1 MKRINNTE
9 YFKILKNQQSNT
21 ILISIGEEH
30 SREKCEADTTYKT
43 YDVNNFIGDVF
54 GFYKQYKNIYKSS
67 YVKYI
72 ENNINTDVCL
82 LLEIQTASPQ
92 SSIPIESYAFEPTR
106 KLGSKLFNTCEKI
119 LKHKKWKWIPIDPR
133 GWSWFSPLMFLYV
146 KIILENSYN
155 YIELVRYNIKML
167 TDNVTEYLNEDT
179 SYFSNEIRSLL
190 IALNTVMSNRPSRA
204 SIENLILKIWINV
217 QDLWCQ
223 NEIQAGK
230 INIIYTG
237 HNHNENMEKFFTDHG
252 FDIEY
257 EGVKLKKNCTLVDTS
272 RINEILKNYY
282 TIKINSIDHIGVDF
296 IKAGPHGVD
305 FIKAGPHG
313 VDFIKAGP
321 HGVDIG
327 STSTLRPFQGHNV
340 QLLQGHPQL
349 PLNPRKINPVKPN
362 KKKEKHSP
370 GSKYCIKF
378 PTRKKC
384 TGVMH

>member
-54 GFYKQYKNIYKSS
+54 GFYKKYKNIYKSS

-133 GWSWFSPLMFLYV
+133 GWGWFSPLMFLYV

-204 SIENLILKIWINV
+204 AIENLILKIWINV

-272 RINEILKNYY
+272 RINEILKNYF
-282 TIKINSIDHIGVDF
+282 TIKINSIDPI
-296 IKAGPHGVD
+296 
-305 FIKAGPHG
+305 G

-327 STSTLRPFQGHNV
+327 ATSTLRHLHGHNGRPFQGHP
-340 QLLQGHPQL
+340 HL
-349 PLNPRKINPVKPN
+349 PLNPRKIHPVKPN